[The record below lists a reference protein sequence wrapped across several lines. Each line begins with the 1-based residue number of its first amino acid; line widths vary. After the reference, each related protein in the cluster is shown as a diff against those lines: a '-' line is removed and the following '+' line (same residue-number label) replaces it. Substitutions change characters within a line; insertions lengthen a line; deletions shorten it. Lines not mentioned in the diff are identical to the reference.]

1 MTILRDL
8 SVLWSL
14 IHVLILFIFLYES
27 RYPRKKTLILTC
39 IFMIP
44 LIFINIWGLIRFGPE
59 TMGQVLLLTCTLPS
73 LIFFFIMA
81 KNRNAKFFFT
91 FCLVDTLSL
100 EIIILTNIIDFYLPG
115 KYYVVMFVTRLIA
128 FPLLEF
134 LIYKFM
140 RKSYIEIQDKI
151 KKGWGIFAGVSAL
164 YYLLL
169 VLMANFPTIITNR
182 SEYIPAL
189 AIVLVLMPFMYLNI
203 FNLVHNQMNVYNM
216 EKEKQALYLQA
227 AMMEQRVEQMSQ
239 NEAQTRIHHHDM
251 RHKLQTLSVM
261 IQKDESAEA
270 LKYIADSEAELNR
283 VQNIRYCTNPVI
295 DAVFSYYFQQAE
307 EAEIRMELT
316 LSIPNDITVNATELS
331 TVFANSLENA
341 IHACKKLPVEQRR
354 IQCKCISKP
363 QLMFQV
369 SNPYIGKIEFDSKG
383 QPVAVEKEHGVGT
396 RSIAA
401 FCDKYDAYC
410 EYKTENGWFTFR
422 LAQSL

>member
-27 RYPRKKTLILTC
+27 RYPRKKTLVLTC
-39 IFMIP
+39 IFMMP
-44 LIFINIWGLIRFGPE
+44 LIVLNVWGLIRLGAE

-73 LIFFFIMA
+73 FIFFFVMA
-81 KNRNAKFFFT
+81 KNRNAKFLFT

-100 EIIILTNIIDFYLPG
+100 EITILTNLIDFYLPG
-115 KYYVVMFVTRLIA
+115 QYYIVMFVTRLIA
-128 FPLLEF
+128 FPVLEL
-134 LIYKFM
+134 LIYKFI
-140 RKSYIEIQDKI
+140 RKPYIEIQNKVE
-151 KKGWGIFAGVSAL
+151 KGWGAFAGVSAL

-169 VLMANFPTIITNR
+169 VLMANFPTIVTSR
-182 SEYIPAL
+182 GEYVPAL
-189 AIVLVLMPFMYLNI
+189 VIVLILMPLMYLNI
-203 FNLVHNQMNVYNM
+203 FTLLHNQMNVYNM
-216 EKEKQALYLQA
+216 EKEKQALHLQA
-227 AMMEQRVEQMSQ
+227 SMMEQRVAQMSQ
-239 NEAQTRIHHHDM
+239 NEEQTRIHHHDM

-261 IQKDESAEA
+261 IQKEEQAEA
-270 LKYIADSEAELNR
+270 LKYIADSEAELNK

-295 DAVFSYYFQQAE
+295 DAVFSYYCQLAE
-307 EAEIRMELT
+307 EAKIRMELT
-316 LSIPNDITVNATELS
+316 LSIPNELTVNATELS

-341 IHACKKLPVEQRR
+341 MNACKKLPTEQRR
-354 IQCKCISKP
+354 IKCKCISMP

-369 SNPYIGKIEFDSKG
+369 SNPYTGKITFDSKG
-383 QPVAVEKEHGVGT
+383 QPVAEEKEHGVGA

-422 LAQSL
+422 LAQS